1 MSINCLEAEV
11 IPLSSCPVLK
21 LTFDN
26 FLTEADKQYFRDYK
40 NYRPDR
46 MNNGPLISRSY
57 SLFDCDELQGLK
69 DKFNKA
75 IEIYTQEVLQS
86 PSLQFRLV
94 GSWFT
99 KNNLNTSHRPHY
111 HVNIMLSAVTYFD
124 DEVDPDNYIQGIVFP
139 QSKFSNIFPDLKIK
153 FDNIPSDEYNIFN
166 YEKYTIKP
174 KHNDVII
181 FPGHMMHGSENNTT
195 SNRFCIVANYY
206 ITGKVRVKN
215 NIVTMEIP

>member
-1 MSINCLEAEV
+1 MSTNCLDAEV
-11 IPLSSCPVLK
+11 IPLNSCPVLK

-26 FLTEADKQYFRDYK
+26 FLTEADKQYFRNYK
-40 NYRPDR
+40 DFRPDR
-46 MNNGPLISRSY
+46 MNNGPLISRTY
-57 SLFDCDELQGLK
+57 SLLNCDELQELK
-69 DKFNKA
+69 DRFDKA
-75 IEIYTQEVLQS
+75 IEIYTQEVLRS

-99 KNNLNTSHRPHY
+99 KNTLNTSHRPHY
-111 HVNIMLSAVTYFD
+111 HVNIMLSALTYFD
-124 DEVDPDNYIQGIVFP
+124 DEVEPNDFIQGIIFP
-139 QSKFSNIFPDLKIK
+139 QSKFSNIFPDLKIN
-153 FDNIPSDEYNIFN
+153 FSNIPSDEYNIFN

-181 FPGHMMHGSENNTT
+181 FPGHMIHSSESNTT

-206 ITGKVRVKN
+206 IKGKVSVKN